1 MPYSSASLLW
11 LPSTLRLL
19 SGSEARR
26 LSVSTSSGR
35 VRGAKGYGTVPIT
48 GRARQPPPRVSL
60 IQTGGVWFTTDFHM
74 GHLGRLV
81 HKWNQTYPNRFGVGC
96 L

>member
-35 VRGAKGYGTVPIT
+35 VRAAKGYGIVPIT
-48 GRARQPPPRVSL
+48 GHARQPPPRVSS
-60 IQTGGVWFTTDFHM
+60 IQTGGVWFPTDFHM
-74 GHLGRLV
+74 GHLGRLAHV
-81 HKWNQTYPNRFGVGC
+81 WN
-96 L
+96 